1 MLNFKDSFFAKLFDA
16 IDNNSILIAIDENN
30 KYLPI
35 WCSREYAEMMEGSI
49 DEVIAYEIKTQFNT
63 IHPDD
68 RDKVAYIFEHHNTID
83 RKNSFMIRKITSK
96 GNVLCL
102 NIYYAPVN
110 EDGRQYLYL
119 NCTDVT
125 DIKVSQQQTIEM
137 YEELNRELEAL
148 SGQSLAVLRCNL
160 TKGIVERV
168 SGTDLY
174 DVDRNGASIKDM
186 MKARLD
192 SMPFVSDREAY
203 NNHFSFEMRQE
214 KFHRG
219 EDPEPLVVMSE
230 RQSGKRC
237 FVKFSVL
244 LRKNPLTGD
253 LMAIGIETEYN
264 NEKVSEVL
272 NEKVLANQ
280 YDMVCYILDGKYG
293 VSIGDASKI
302 KRGSIFPKERDGDY
316 MEYVRGQVLPCIPE
330 NERESA
336 QEALDL
342 KTVDEQLMQKDQYS
356 VDISCLIDGE
366 PYFKRFVFYSI
377 DREKKFYILMKEDM
391 TDVIMEQQEKN
402 QLLADALDEAERA
415 SYAKTAFLSTMSH
428 EIRTPMNAIIG
439 LDSIALQEPDIS
451 DNTRECLE
459 KIGESADH
467 LLRLINDIL
476 DMSRIES
483 GRMIIRRE
491 EFSFADM
498 IAQINIMIGGQCR
511 EKNISYDCRILN
523 NVDHY
528 YIGDNMKLKQ
538 IILNILGNAVKFT
551 PEGGEI
557 VFTVE
562 KSAEYE
568 NQVAIRFVMK
578 DTGIGIDKDFIPK
591 IFDAFAQE
599 DVNKAN
605 KFGSTGLGMAITKNI
620 VEMMNGHI
628 NVDSTKGKGTT
639 FTVDVT
645 LGKSDHDNDH
655 DLHDDINT
663 NEINVLVIDDD
674 PVDCAHA
681 KSALENIGITPDICL
696 SGKEAFEKVE
706 VRMARHEAYDFIL
719 VDWKMPDQDGVEVT
733 RQIRKLVG
741 HESLVI
747 VLTAYNWDDIES
759 EAREVGVDHFL
770 TKPLFSDQVMKAYKK
785 AKDSKIP
792 LQKEKALARLKGR
805 RVLLAEDMKINA
817 EIMKRLLKT
826 KEVEVELAENG
837 QIAVDMFRESKDH
850 YYDAILMDIR
860 MPVLDGLGATKAIRA
875 LSRPDAKEI
884 PIIAMTANAFDEDVQ
899 RSLQAGMNAHLSKP
913 VEQDK
918 LFMTLSELI
927 KWRIKEGERH
937 GEGYKNAGTGS
948 AKSHHQ

>member
-35 WCSREYAEMMEGSI
+35 WCSREYAEMMEGSVE
-49 DEVIAYEIKTQFNT
+49 EVIAYEIEAQFNT
-63 IHPDD
+63 VHPDD

-83 RKNSFMIRKITSK
+83 KKNSFIIRKITSK
-96 GNVLCL
+96 GNVLWL
-102 NIYYAPVN
+102 NIYYATVK
-110 EDGRQYLYL
+110 EDGRQYLYM

-125 DIKVSQQQTIEM
+125 EIKVSQQQTIEM

-174 DVDRNGASIKDM
+174 DVDRNGASIKDV

-192 SMPFVSDREAY
+192 IMPFVSDREAY
-203 NNHFSFEMRQE
+203 MNHFSFEMIQE
-214 KFHRG
+214 KFLRG
-219 EDPEPLVVMSE
+219 EDPDPLVIMSQ

-237 FVKFSVL
+237 FIKFSVL

-280 YDMVCYILDGKYG
+280 YDMVCYILEGKYG

-316 MEYVRGQVLPCIPE
+316 MEYVRGQVLPCIFE
-330 NERESA
+330 SERQSA

-342 KTVDEQLMQKDQYS
+342 NTVDEQLMQKDQYS

-366 PYFKRFVFYSI
+366 TYFKRFVFYSI

-523 NVDHY
+523 KVDHY

-551 PEGGEI
+551 PEGGTI

-568 NQVAIRFVMK
+568 KQVTIRFVMK
-578 DTGIGIDKDFIPK
+578 DTGIGIDKDFVPK
-591 IFDAFAQE
+591 IFEAFAQE

-663 NEINVLVIDDD
+663 NEINVMVIDDD

-696 SGKEAFEKVE
+696 SGKEAIEKVE

-741 HESLVI
+741 HESVVV

-759 EAREVGVDHFL
+759 EAREAGVDHFL

-785 AKDSKIP
+785 AIDSKIP

-860 MPVLDGLGATKAIRA
+860 MPVLDGLGASKAIRA

-927 KWRIKEGERH
+927 K
-937 GEGYKNAGTGS
+937 
-948 AKSHHQ
+948 